1 MKRVLA
7 TSAVLAVALW
17 VPASDAQAPSKAA
30 TCLIFD
36 LDGNG
41 LKLTSRAD
49 GVEFDADA
57 DGQTERVGWTA
68 TGAADALLALD
79 TDGSGRIDTGS
90 ELVGNMFRNP
100 MVKGAASGITVI
112 SLLQGAVLTPDN
124 RLSLPAGDSTLEPS
138 DEVFSR
144 GRDDSQSA

>member
-17 VPASDAQAPSKAA
+17 VPASDAQAPSKAG

-36 LDGNG
+36 LDDNG

-68 TGAADALLALD
+68 TGAADAFPALD
-79 TDGSGRIDTGS
+79 TNGNGRIDNGS
-90 ELVGNMFRNP
+90 ELVGSETRW
-100 MVKGAASGITVI
+100 
-112 SLLQGAVLTPDN
+112 
-124 RLSLPAGDSTLEPS
+124 
-138 DEVFSR
+138 
-144 GRDDSQSA
+144 